1 MVMILL
7 ALLLLSFVVVV
18 VVVVAAALHRH
29 VHTTTSHLASTL
41 IWLLTSTMTWLIEIY
56 CHVPTKKGNSSMSRQ
71 STFQN
76 HIMTNNFKSRHRRRS
91 LPWMICHLTWPM
103 RQLRLRMTS

>member
-7 ALLLLSFVVVV
+7 ALLLLSFVVVVV

-56 CHVPTKKGNSSMSRQ
+56 CHVPTKKREFINEQAKHIPKSYHDQQLQIQTSSS
-71 STFQN
+71 
-76 HIMTNNFKSRHRRRS
+76 
-91 LPWMICHLTWPM
+91 
-103 RQLRLRMTS
+103 

>member
-7 ALLLLSFVVVV
+7 ALLLLSFVVV

-41 IWLLTSTMTWLIEIY
+41 IWLFTSTMTWLIEIY
-56 CHVPTKKGNSSMSRQ
+56 CHVPTKKREFINEQ
-71 STFQN
+71 AK
-76 HIMTNNFKSRHRRRS
+76 HIPKSYHDQ
-91 LPWMICHLTWPM
+91 
-103 RQLRLRMTS
+103 QLQIQTSPS